1 MLRARF
7 IERCEEKSI
16 DFENERCK
24 QHQLIEE
31 IELKL
36 QNIEINLRKSNADFD
51 SFSMKFE
58 LGMPSK

>member
-36 QNIEINLRKSNADFD
+36 QNIEIGEDLNN
-51 SFSMKFE
+51 
-58 LGMPSK
+58 